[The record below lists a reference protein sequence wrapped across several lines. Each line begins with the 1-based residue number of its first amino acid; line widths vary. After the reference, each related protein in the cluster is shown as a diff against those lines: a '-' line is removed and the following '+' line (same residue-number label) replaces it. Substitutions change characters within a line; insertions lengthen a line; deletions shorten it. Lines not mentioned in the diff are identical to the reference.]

1 MTIDVDILGEVWTTT
16 KEYIPAKDRQAAAD
30 HVVAVIADG
39 EISEDDL
46 KQFGGADQYVGR
58 AVYEYLGEE
67 EDPDEDIDGSDDY

>member
-16 KEYIPAKDRQAAAD
+16 KEYIPSKDRQAAAD

>member
-1 MTIDVDILGEVWTTT
+1 MTIDIETLIKVWNTT
-16 KEYIPAKDRQAAAD
+16 KEYIPSKDLQGVAD

-39 EISEDDL
+39 EISETDL
-46 KQFGGADQYVGR
+46 KQFGGTDQYVSR

>member
-1 MTIDVDILGEVWTTT
+1 MTVDVEVLSEVWTTT
-16 KEYIPAKDRQAAAD
+16 KEYIPSKDRQAAAD

-39 EISEDDL
+39 EISETDL
-46 KQFGGADQYVGR
+46 KQFGGTDQYIGR